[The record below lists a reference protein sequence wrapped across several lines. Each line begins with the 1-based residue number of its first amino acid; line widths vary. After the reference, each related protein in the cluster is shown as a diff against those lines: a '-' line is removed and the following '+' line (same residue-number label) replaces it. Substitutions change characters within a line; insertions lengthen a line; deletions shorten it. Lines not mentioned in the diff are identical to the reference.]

1 MFYAVQAGSDI
12 QIVTELGALFTTIT
26 LPPGVTIDATRRAR
40 IVPFARKV
48 IITNAPNKN
57 IWIDPADFSCW
68 LLSIVK
74 PTTAPTLANGGA
86 GNLNLT
92 YIYRYT
98 FVRKSGS
105 TVVNESAM
113 SDSATI
119 TVSNDKVDLSNIE
132 TSSDTQVTGRRF
144 YRTAGDG
151 AELFFAFDINDNVA
165 TTASDNIAD
174 AGLDTVAADQNI
186 EPAQGG
192 SDGTSHMTLLVA
204 WKNRL
209 WGRSDDEEL
218 VDHILYTQENLMYGW
233 SGDQDFP
240 AYPQGE
246 DRAGITGYA
255 PRRDALGVF
264 KQNRLLKIIGST
276 EEDFSVLIV
285 VEQLGCVA
293 PDSIV
298 IIRDAA
304 YFLGADGIYR
314 WDDEGVMCLTRDSV
328 DPWFT
333 SDDVFERA
341 LFPNAIGAWNDRTN
355 CYELQLTS
363 AGGTTLDRWVAV
375 ELSGGQVFG
384 PHQTA
389 AFTPTSRAMLRGDD
403 AVKRP
408 VIGADDG
415 FIYLQNQPGAQDIDG
430 EATSWAIAATAR
442 CSWLMQGNP
451 DLTHIWGRLS
461 LHSRV
466 ETNGTLGIASI
477 VGGLGDAQSAPQ
489 SFDLTKGREIK
500 NRLGI
505 GRLCQIVMTQEAVG
519 QQFLVYGL
527 EITPI
532 GVRGRR

>member
-1 MFYAVQAGSDI
+1 MFYAVQAGTAI
-12 QIVTELGALFTTIT
+12 KILTETGVVFTTIT
-26 LPPGVTIDATRRAR
+26 LPSGVTIDATRRAR

-48 IITNAPNKN
+48 IVTNAPSKN
-57 IWIDPADFSCW
+57 IWIDPADFSCH

-74 PTTAPTLANGGA
+74 PPSAPTLANGGA
-86 GNLNLT
+86 GLLNGD

-98 FVRKSGS
+98 FIRKSGS
-105 TVVNESAM
+105 TVINESAM

-119 TVSNDKVDLSNIE
+119 TVTNDQVDISDIE
-132 TSSDTQVTGRRF
+132 VSTDPQVTGRRF
-144 YRTAGDG
+144 YRSAGTG
-151 AELFFAFDINDNVA
+151 SELFFAFDINDNVA
-165 TTASDNIAD
+165 TTKTDNVPD
-174 AGLDTVAADQNI
+174 AGLDTVAADQGI

-192 SDGTSHMTLLVA
+192 SDGTSHMTLLTA

-209 WGRSDDEEL
+209 WGRSDVEEL

-276 EEDFSVLIV
+276 EDDFQVLIV

-304 YFLGADGIYR
+304 YFLAADGVYR
-314 WDDEGVMCLTRDSV
+314 WDDEGVVCLTRESV

-333 SDDVFERA
+333 RDDVFNREA
-341 LFPNAIGAWNDRTN
+341 FPNAIGAWNDRTN
-355 CYELQLTS
+355 SYELQLTS
-363 AGGTTLDRWVAV
+363 AGGTTLDRWIAI

-384 PHQTA
+384 PHFTA
-389 AFTPTSRAMLRGDD
+389 ALTTTARAMLRGDD

-408 VIGADDG
+408 AFGGDDG

-430 EATSWAIAATAR
+430 EAVSWAISATAR
-442 CSWLMQGNP
+442 CAWLMQGNP
-451 DLTHIWGRLS
+451 DLTHVWGRLS
-461 LHSRV
+461 LHSRL
-466 ETNGTLGIASI
+466 ETGGTLGIAAT
-477 VGGLGDAQSAPQ
+477 VGGLDSTQAAPQ

-505 GRLCQIVMTQEAVG
+505 GRLCQLVMTQEAIG
-519 QQFLVYGL
+519 EQFLVYGL
-527 EITPI
+527 EITPV
-532 GVRGRR
+532 GTRGRR